1 MEYSL
6 SKSMNKKE
14 VIDMQYLFTCPTR
27 GCNFSVKV
35 DTQNGDWAVEKII
48 EASSVHDKHTH
59 PNLPSIT
66 VRQIKNIVL
75 SGVKEQ

>member
-6 SKSMNKKE
+6 SKIMNKKE

-35 DTQNGDWAVEKII
+35 DTQNDDWAVEKII
-48 EASSVHDKHTH
+48 EASSVHGKQAH
-59 PNLPSIT
+59 PNLPLMT
-66 VRQIKNIVL
+66 VQQIKNVVL
-75 SGVKEQ
+75 SGIKKQ